1 MGSTVRVHGPIPSG
15 PKVVLDGGS
24 VGSRPAAGGRLR
36 WRGADG
42 RVSPADRPQKVP
54 RRGAGPEVSC
64 LLGGSTAGVAES
76 GGVAWKFIPR
86 GEDRRNPISL

>member
-1 MGSTVRVHGPIPSG
+1 MGNAVHVHGPVPG
-15 PKVVLDGGS
+15 GQKVVLGGGS

-42 RVSPADRPQKVP
+42 RASPDGRPQKVP
-54 RRGAGPEVSC
+54 RRGEGPEISRPVGEST
-64 LLGGSTAGVAES
+64 GGEARAR
-76 GGVAWKFIPR
+76 GVAWKFKPR